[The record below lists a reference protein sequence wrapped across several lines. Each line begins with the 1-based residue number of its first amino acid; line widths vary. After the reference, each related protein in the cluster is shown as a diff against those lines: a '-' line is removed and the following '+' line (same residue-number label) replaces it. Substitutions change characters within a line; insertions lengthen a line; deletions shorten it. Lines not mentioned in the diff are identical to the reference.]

1 MAQAQGIYKQ
11 LIRKVQS
18 AKGTAAS
25 GSGGQLLRRETATF
39 KMTKDTFES
48 NEITSH
54 QQGTGVTYGVG
65 KTDGSLSGVLSPATY
80 DVEFSSILRAAFAA
94 TSAITGLSL
103 TIAGT
108 GPYTVTRGT
117 GSYLTDGIK
126 IGDVVRITAGTYTG
140 TARDINLLVTNV
152 TALVMT
158 VIVVNGSTLTT
169 QGPITGS
176 TVTVIGKK
184 VKAPLTG
191 HTNLYYTYEE
201 WNPDISRSTAYTDVQ
216 TGKGDIGLPST
227 GNATVSFTYM
237 GLDRA
242 KSGTQVLTT
251 PTAETT
257 TPVLNA
263 TNGYILIG
271 GSRVLIAT
279 SMSISI
285 DGTLT
290 AGEATV
296 GSKRVTDNVKGDIK
310 VTGSF
315 TALYE
320 DETIGSYFDD
330 ETPISIVMV
339 VTDNASATSDFVT
352 FVMSRVKVTT
362 DDTDDGKKQIV
373 KTHSFV
379 AEINGNGGAALAN
392 DKTIITIQDSA
403 VA

>member
-1 MAQAQGIYKQ
+1 MPQAQGMYKQ
-11 LIRKVQS
+11 LSYKAQS

-25 GSGGQLLRRETATF
+25 GSGGQLLRRETASF
-39 KMTKDTFES
+39 KMAKDTFES

-54 QQGTGVTYGVG
+54 QMSTGASYGVG
-65 KTDGSLSGVLSPATY
+65 KTDGTLSGVLSPATY
-80 DVEFSSILRAAFAA
+80 ADMIANVLRADFAS

-103 TIAGT
+103 TIAGA
-108 GPYTVTRGT
+108 GPYTVTRGS
-117 GSYLTDGIK
+117 GSFLTDGVK
-126 IGDVVRITAGTYTG
+126 IGDVTRITAGTYTG

-176 TVTVIGKK
+176 TVTIVGKK
-184 VKAPLTG
+184 CKAPLTG
-191 HTNLYYTYEE
+191 HTNVYYTFEE
-201 WNPDISRSTAYTDVQ
+201 WNPDITRSTTYTDTQ
-216 TGKGDIGLPST
+216 CGKVDIGLPST
-227 GNATVSFTYM
+227 GNATVSLSFM
-237 GLDRA
+237 GLNRT
-242 KSGTQVLTT
+242 KGSSQVLTS
-251 PTAETT
+251 PTAETS
-257 TPVLNA
+257 TPILNA
-263 TNGYILIG
+263 TNGYIIIG
-271 GSRVLIAT
+271 GTRVLIAT

-285 DGTLT
+285 DGTMT

-296 GSKRVTDNVKGDIK
+296 GNKRITDNVKGDIK

-352 FVMSRVKVTT
+352 FVMSRVKVTS
-362 DDTDDGKKQIV
+362 DDADDGKKQIV
-373 KTHSFV
+373 KTHSFT
-379 AEINGNGGAALAN
+379 AEINGSGGAALAN